1 MSALWPYV
9 NVFAK
14 QLGISSAAVG
24 FVFGAAPLAGTI
36 AKPLFGAIADR
47 FKKKKIIFLFFIL
60 LNLMSFSCMAFLEQ
74 KQPERPVTFHCTPYQ
89 SQIRQCGASNAHCNE
104 SIIDT
109 FKTIPRNRRR
119 NLVNGDNGV
128 EGDDHGESETGVGS
142 PYENCSVICEI
153 HSFANGAHFCSSISN
168 KNNAPKMCT
177 DLYNAND
184 TSQVEYQDQHDSTEV
199 ADDYYFHP
207 ENMYE
212 HPTILE
218 FEARIKVSICFFM

>member
-1 MSALWPYV
+1 MSALWPYI

-47 FKKKKIIFLFFIL
+47 FKKKKIMFLFFIL
-60 LNLMSFSCMAFLEQ
+60 LNLMSFSCIAFLEQ
-74 KQPERPVTFHCTPYQ
+74 KKPQRPVTFHCTQFQ
-89 SQIRQCGASNAHCNE
+89 SEIRQCGASNAHCNE

-109 FKTIPRNRRR
+109 FKTIPNKKR
-119 NLVNGDNGV
+119 NLVSA
-128 EGDDHGESETGVGS
+128 GDDNRESETAVGS
-142 PYENCSVICEI
+142 SYENCSVVCDI

-177 DLYNAND
+177 DLYHSND
-184 TSQVEYQDQHDSTEV
+184 TSHVDYDDQHDSKEV
-199 ADDYYFHP
+199 ADDYYLHP
-207 ENMYE
+207 EEMYE
-212 HPTILE
+212 DSTKLA
-218 FEARIKVSICFFM
+218 FDVRIKVSIWQTCL